1 MEQQCMTQELLELES
16 EVYENTGGAS
26 AECRPYG
33 FRPAFYDL
41 QTRTIYMSCFS
52 DGRPAPFH
60 LLDGLPEH
68 LVVTRQAGGRVSSVK
83 GSLIS
88 GFELYGRFYTRE
100 EASAMLARR
109 H

>member
-1 MEQQCMTQELLELES
+1 MEQCMTQEHLEIES
-16 EVYENTGGAS
+16 EVYEDIGGTS
-26 AECRPYG
+26 EHCRPYG

-41 QTRTIYMSCFS
+41 QTREMFMSRFA
-52 DGRPAPFH
+52 DGRPAPVH
-60 LLDGLPEH
+60 VLDGLPDR
-68 LVVTRQAGGRVSSVK
+68 VVLARQSGGHVTSVK

-88 GFELYGRFYTRE
+88 GFEMYGRFYTRD

>member
-1 MEQQCMTQELLELES
+1 MRGLYITQEHLELES
-16 EVYENTGGAS
+16 EVYEDTGGTS

-41 QTRTIYMSCFS
+41 QTGTIYMSRFA
-52 DGRPAPFH
+52 DGRPAPVH

-68 LVVTRQAGGRVSSVK
+68 LVVKRQAGGRVTSVK

-88 GFELYGRFYTRE
+88 GFEMYGRFYTRD
-100 EASAMLARR
+100 EASAMVARR